1 MQLDEL
7 MISQLI
13 VIVLLFLSEFLS
25 FVTHHSLK
33 DVNGVLQLFLLII
46 QSFFKKSFSPDI
58 IPKLEACQNQIQ
70 NFLPKQ
76 EKEK

>member
-1 MQLDEL
+1 MQIDEL

-33 DVNGVLQLFLLII
+33 DVNGVLQLFL
-46 QSFFKKSFSPDI
+46 
-58 IPKLEACQNQIQ
+58 
-70 NFLPKQ
+70 
-76 EKEK
+76 

>member
-1 MQLDEL
+1 MQIDEL

-33 DVNGVLQLFLLII
+33 DVNGVLQLFLLIM

-76 EKEK
+76 ENEK

>member
-1 MQLDEL
+1 MQIDEL

-25 FVTHHSLK
+25 FVLHHSLK

-46 QSFFKKSFSPDI
+46 QSFFKQSFSPDI
-58 IPKLEACQNQIQ
+58 IQNLEACQNQIQ

-76 EKEK
+76 ENEK

>member
-46 QSFFKKSFSPDI
+46 QSFFNNLFHLISF
-58 IPKLEACQNQIQ
+58 QN
-70 NFLPKQ
+70 
-76 EKEK
+76 

>member
-33 DVNGVLQLFLLII
+33 DVNGVLQLFLLVI

-58 IPKLEACQNQIQ
+58 IQKVEASQNQIQ
-70 NFLPKQ
+70 NFLP
-76 EKEK
+76 